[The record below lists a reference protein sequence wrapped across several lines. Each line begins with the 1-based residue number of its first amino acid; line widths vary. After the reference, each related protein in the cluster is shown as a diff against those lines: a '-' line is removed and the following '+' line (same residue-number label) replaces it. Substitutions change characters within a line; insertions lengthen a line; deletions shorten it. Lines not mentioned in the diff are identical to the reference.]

1 MNVPL
6 SALSFDALN
15 DRWVRLIG
23 IPVAVL
29 PFVLLT
35 IAAYGYNGR
44 LVVLTIVWGLVS
56 TTLLWHLL
64 LWWVVKIRMEYPGRP
79 NTGKRIWKTF
89 GGYSLF
95 TVVDQL
101 FETRTLYLLDPSGRI
116 PEPIFPDDYLLPI
129 AMALF
134 FVVVVGSYYE
144 GSYNLRQYR
153 QAVERAEAV
162 KKNQL
167 LSELARLKNQV
178 NPHFLFNSLNSLSAL
193 ISEDRRRASAFLDEL
208 ASVYRYMLQASQR
221 PLVPLTDEL
230 AFLDAYR
237 YLLNERY
244 GRTLCW
250 QIEAK
255 AAAYDLLLPPLT
267 LQILVDN
274 ALRYNSLLQSA
285 PLTITIRSLA
295 GNRLEVSNLLQ
306 RKSVQVATQG
316 GGLGQLAA
324 QFSAL
329 GLPSLYIFD
338 NGQTF
343 SVTLPLSTQRST
355 EINVLAS

>member
-35 IAAYGYNGR
+35 IAAYGYDER
-44 LVVLTIVWGLVS
+44 LLALTVVWGLIS

-64 LWWVVKIRMEYPGRP
+64 LWWVVKVRQEYPGRP
-79 NTGKRIWKTF
+79 NTRKRIWKTF

-95 TVVDQL
+95 TIFDQL
-101 FETRTLYLLDPSGRI
+101 VETRLLYQLDPSGRI
-116 PEPIFPDDYLLPI
+116 PKPVFPDDYLLPVS
-129 AMALF
+129 MALF

-153 QAVERAEAV
+153 QAVEKAEAV

-167 LSELARLKNQV
+167 LNELIQLKNQV

-193 ISEDRRRASAFLDEL
+193 IGEDRRRASVFLDEL
-208 ASVYRYMLQASQR
+208 ASVYRYMLQAGQR
-221 PLVPLTDEL
+221 SLIPLADEL

-244 GRTLCW
+244 GSALCW
-250 QIEAK
+250 KIETNPALS
-255 AAAYDLLLPPLT
+255 DLLLPPLT

-274 ALRYNSLLQSA
+274 ALRYNSLLA
-285 PLTITIRSLA
+285 HKPLTITIRHLA
-295 GNRLEVSNLLQ
+295 NNRLEVSNLLQ
-306 RKSVQVATQG
+306 RKAVQVTTQS

-338 NGQTF
+338 NDQLF
-343 SVTLPLSTQRST
+343 SVTLPLTTQSPIELNR
-355 EINVLAS
+355 LAS

>member
-6 SALSFDALN
+6 SALSFNALH

-35 IAAYGYNGR
+35 IAAYGYDGR
-44 LVVLTIVWGLVS
+44 LVALTIVWGLVS

-64 LWWVVKIRMEYPGRP
+64 LWWVVRVRMEYPGRL

-95 TVVDQL
+95 TVFDQIV
-101 FETRTLYLLDPSGRI
+101 ETRLLYQFDPSGRI
-116 PEPIFPDDYLLPI
+116 PEPAFPDDYLLPI

-144 GSYNLRQYR
+144 GSYNLSQYR

-167 LSELARLKNQV
+167 LAELTSLKNQV

-221 PLVPLTDEL
+221 PLVSLTDEL

-237 YLLNERY
+237 YLLQERY
-244 GRTLCW
+244 GSTLCW
-250 QIEAK
+250 QIERNL
-255 AAAYDLLLPPLT
+255 AASDLLLPPLT
-267 LQILVDN
+267 LQVLVDN
-274 ALRYNSLLQSA
+274 ALRHNSLLPGK
-285 PLTITIRSLA
+285 PLIITIRHLA
-295 GNRLEVSNLLQ
+295 SNRLEVSNSLQ
-306 RKSVQVATQG
+306 RKSVQVATQAG
-316 GGLGQLAA
+316 DLV
-324 QFSAL
+324 
-329 GLPSLYIFD
+329 D
-338 NGQTF
+338 
-343 SVTLPLSTQRST
+343 
-355 EINVLAS
+355 

>member
-15 DRWVRLIG
+15 DRWIRLIG

-35 IAAYGYNGR
+35 IAAYGYNEQ
-44 LVVLTIVWGLVS
+44 LFVLTVVWGLIS

-64 LWWVVKIRMEYPGRP
+64 LWWVIKVRQDYPGRP
-79 NTGKRIWKTF
+79 NTRKRIWKTF

-95 TVVDQL
+95 TVFDQL
-101 FETRTLYLLDPSGRI
+101 METWTMYKLDPSGLI
-116 PEPIFPDDYLLPI
+116 PKPIFPDDYLLPV

-153 QAVERAEAV
+153 QAVEKAEAV
-162 KKNQL
+162 KKNRL
-167 LSELARLKNQV
+167 LNELAQLKNQV

-193 ISEDRRRASAFLDEL
+193 ITEDRRRASAFLDEL
-208 ASVYRYMLQASQR
+208 ASVYRYMLQAGQR
-221 PLVPLTDEL
+221 SLVSVADEL
-230 AFLDAYR
+230 AFLEAYR

-244 GRTLCW
+244 GTALCW
-250 QIEAK
+250 HIETNP
-255 AAAYDLLLPPLT
+255 AASVLLLPPLT

-274 ALRYNSLLQSA
+274 AIRYNSLSPTN
-285 PLTITIRSLA
+285 PLTITVRYLA
-295 GNRLEVSNLLQ
+295 GNRLEISNLLQ
-306 RKSVQVATQG
+306 RKSVQVATQS

-338 NGQTF
+338 NDRLF
-343 SVTLPLSTQRST
+343 SVTLPLTAQHPA
-355 EINVLAS
+355 ELNLLAS